1 MDAKIIDPNSGVTI
15 RLVRDAEDLSAC
27 LLKIQEDSGGPL
39 VLQIGGGGK
48 MLHVIPC

>member
-1 MDAKIIDPNSGVTI
+1 MNAKLIDPKSGVTI
-15 RLVRDAEDLSAC
+15 RLIEDAADLEDC

-39 VLQIGGGGK
+39 VLQIGDGGK